1 MRKPMSLLLS
11 VAAFAAALAPLAST
25 PAEARR
31 VNGGAIAAGII
42 LGTVA
47 AAAIASSHRARA
59 SEVYIEDRN
68 YQWRKYCARLDKR
81 CRYGNDNACDQFE
94 DECQDY

>member
-1 MRKPMSLLLS
+1 MRKAVSTLL
-11 VAAFAAALAPLAST
+11 VAAAFAAALTPLASA

-47 AAAIASSHRARA
+47 AAAIAGSHRAHA
-59 SEVYIEDRN
+59 SEAYVEDRD
-68 YQWRKYCARLDKR
+68 YKFRRYCARLERR
-81 CRYGNDNACDQFE
+81 CRYGNENACDRLE
-94 DECQDY
+94 DECQ